1 MILITR
7 PKDQSR
13 NLKSNLE
20 KKGHDIF
27 QEGFYKIQYL
37 KQQVSHDP
45 NTYYIFSSVH
55 SVISLKKN
63 NQILKFRNSNILV
76 IGLQVKKLLKEYGCK
91 NFKIVTPDSTSMLKI
106 ISSTKYKKKNY
117 TYFCSNI
124 INDEFFNE
132 VRKKKIN
139 IRKEVVYKT
148 IGIDTLTKKL
158 IESFQLNKI
167 KGVIF
172 YSQLSVKIYI
182 KLLKK
187 YKIFSNSKSINVYC
201 LSERVAKPLRNKN
214 FDKIYIAKNPNERSL
229 ISAIKKNHYY

>member
-45 NTYYIFSSVH
+45 NTYYIFSSIH

-76 IGLQVKKLLKEYGCK
+76 IGLQVKKLLKE
-91 NFKIVTPDSTSMLKI
+91 L
-106 ISSTKYKKKNY
+106 KKNY

-187 YKIFSNSKSINVYC
+187 YKIFSNSKSINIYC

-214 FDKIYIAKNPNERSL
+214 FDKVYVAKNPNERSL
-229 ISAIKKNHYY
+229 ISAIKKNQYY